1 MPIAAFGVS
10 DKVHKWQSTE
20 HALLRAASER
30 SGDGPVE
37 LRAGPRKVLIA
48 RRDKSPVAP
57 RRTKKDPMVG
67 LCFIRGLSVS
77 ATR

>member
-37 LRAGPRKVLIA
+37 LRAGPHKVLIT
-48 RRDKSPVAP
+48 RRSAEAWE
-57 RRTKKDPMVG
+57 RRFEKQAANDD
-67 LCFIRGLSVS
+67 S
-77 ATR
+77 AGDAA